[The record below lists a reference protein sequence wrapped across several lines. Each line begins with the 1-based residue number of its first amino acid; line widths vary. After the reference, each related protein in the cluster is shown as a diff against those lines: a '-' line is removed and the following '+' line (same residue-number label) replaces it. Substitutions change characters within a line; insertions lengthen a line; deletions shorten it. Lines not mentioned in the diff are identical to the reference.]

1 MYLFLKDL
9 AKVAAFLVAFALAL
23 ALLGAVW
30 DFLMGVLTL
39 ALLIVAAAAV
49 TRWIRG

>member
-9 AKVAAFLVAFALAL
+9 AKVAAFLVAFAMVLAI
-23 ALLGAVW
+23 LGATW
-30 DFLMGVLTL
+30 DFLMGVLTV
-39 ALLIVAAAAV
+39 ALLVVTAAAV